1 MLESG
6 IDLPSDIRGYIRL
19 SDVIELL
26 QPGKKTNDELSQLK
40 KENEAL
46 NHTIKIVKNKIKQL
60 RKKQNLRICIILL
73 QSN

>member
-19 SDVIELL
+19 CDVIELL
-26 QPGKKTNDELSQLK
+26 QPRKKTNDELSQRK

-73 QSN
+73 